1 MTQPLSCI
9 YAIPDHLHALANMLG
24 DGLVPS
30 NAKSGYL
37 ARMLA
42 RRVLRMRDDLGVE
55 ISLSDLMSH
64 HLEHN
69 FDASNM
75 TQSSDGI
82 LTILKL
88 EEQRYDEMLRKGQ
101 EVIKTKL
108 KKVDRTA
115 ERIPDEIL
123 FELNDSHGLSPD
135 ISVTIARSW
144 VGLALTYVLD
154 SLLNLRTPRKIAKA
168 NAKITDDKA
177 IISEK
182 IPSINNIAI
191 LRRRDEA

>member
-1 MTQPLSCI
+1 
-9 YAIPDHLHALANMLG
+9 
-24 DGLVPS
+24 
-30 NAKSGYL
+30 
-37 ARMLA
+37 
-42 RRVLRMRDDLGVE
+42 MRDDLGVE
-55 ISLSDLMSH
+55 ILSDLMSH

-115 ERIPDEIL
+115 KGYLMI
-123 FELNDSHGLSPD
+123 FCLN
-135 ISVTIARSW
+135 
-144 VGLALTYVLD
+144 
-154 SLLNLRTPRKIAKA
+154 K
-168 NAKITDDKA
+168 
-177 IISEK
+177 
-182 IPSINNIAI
+182 
-191 LRRRDEA
+191 

>member
-1 MTQPLSCI
+1 
-9 YAIPDHLHALANMLG
+9 MLT
-24 DGLVPS
+24 
-30 NAKSGYL
+30 GYL

-42 RRVLRMRDDLGVE
+42 RRILRMRDDLGVE

-82 LTILKL
+82 LTILRL
-88 EEQRYDEMLRKGQ
+88 EEQAKTKLKRQ

-115 ERIPDEIL
+115 ERIPDDIL

-135 ISVTIARSW
+135 ISVTIARELGWS
-144 VGLALTYVLD
+144 GLTLLD
-154 SLLNLRTPRKIAKA
+154 SLQNLQ
-168 NAKITDDKA
+168 NATLKSQRQMQRSQMTKQ
-177 IISEK
+177 
-182 IPSINNIAI
+182 
-191 LRRRDEA
+191 

>member
-1 MTQPLSCI
+1 MT
-9 YAIPDHLHALANMLG
+9 
-24 DGLVPS
+24 
-30 NAKSGYL
+30 
-37 ARMLA
+37 R
-42 RRVLRMRDDLGVE
+42 VE

-82 LTILKL
+82 LTILRL

-115 ERIPDEIL
+115 ERIPDDIL

-135 ISVTIARSW
+135 ISVTIARELGWSRAD
-144 VGLALTYVLD
+144 LRAD
-154 SLLNLRTPRKIAKA
+154 SQPNLQ
-168 NAKITDDKA
+168 NATLESQRQMQRSQMTKQ
-177 IISEK
+177 
-182 IPSINNIAI
+182 
-191 LRRRDEA
+191 